1 MKNDLD
7 NLINIQRNMKLEDL
21 SNLII
26 DNYYYVI
33 FDQKNIAELITRY
46 SKKKHYQIF
55 AKDLF
60 KRLISIKK
68 KIAIILLVT

>member
-33 FDQKNIAELITRY
+33 FD
-46 SKKKHYQIF
+46 
-55 AKDLF
+55 
-60 KRLISIKK
+60 
-68 KIAIILLVT
+68 